1 MKQHWYGSK
10 LTKGLLVVLEHVF
23 AVTVAI
29 CFLWSASYPSLI
41 GEVFSGSG
49 AREYEDTDIFRNRL
63 VYLNSEVMRGIRV
76 QELFETNGIYDPQKI
91 IDIQEYTQADGNEMR
106 FPNENI
112 HGLAYT
118 LGDLVAW
125 GGDWGFNGN
134 ELYDAKGG
142 QEDKI
147 IVCRRPDKT
156 FHYYYYSE
164 FRELINAGELRFV
177 IVNDESGIS
186 EDDILDELR
195 DGNFINNSETAFKG
209 LQDIEGKI
217 QYLDCWS
224 YDGGWIEEKYKPVDA
239 ENIMQVANDNPEW
252 NGRLNDAYAMLNNT
266 IYSIRD
272 AYSAYEWMEN
282 GYQEGD
288 TNLTYLYADMEKGRV
303 YTNRKEFQDI
313 GRIEEHLK
321 KIQTMGRYVI
331 IEPELKDFKSNI
343 EGIEAAEWRSE
354 IKYSGGKDKEFIYA
368 ISVDTDYPIKD
379 AIHSEAQQFEKYG
392 PFVRGVLILGIS
404 AMVLFV
410 VCLIWLTAVAGR
422 DGREREISL
431 NWFDRWKTELAAA
444 AVILLW
450 AVPMVL
456 LYVSG
461 SEFLYTARSM
471 SERMYYQMDYVYVSP
486 SGTIAVGGMAAA
498 YTCAMFLTGY
508 LSLVRRIKARSLW
521 KNSLFRSIFC
531 FAKRGF
537 SGLHSVWKAVVL
549 FTVFVL
555 LHWGALLSR
564 RNTYTIFLMLAGE
577 LVIFI
582 YLVRQAVG
590 RQKICVGV
598 DKIAGGEVDYKIPL
612 EGMGDEQKNIAE
624 KINSIGQ
631 GLDAALEESIKSER
645 LKTDLITNVSHD
657 IKTPLT
663 SIINYVNLL
672 KQEDF
677 DDPKIKRYLDI
688 LDEKSQRLKTLT
700 EDVVEASKVSSGNIT
715 LEYMNINLVEII
727 QQTSGEFE
735 EKFMAND
742 LTEVMSLP
750 EHEVIIRADGRR
762 LWRVLANIYNNAAKY
777 AMKGTRVYADLYT
790 IGDAAVF
797 SLKNI
802 SDQPLNIS
810 ADELTERFIR
820 GDISRGTE
828 GSGLGLS
835 IAKTLTQ
842 MQGGNFE
849 LYLDGDLFR
858 VTITFPMVNLSVESV
873 E

>member
-1 MKQHWYGSK
+1 M
-10 LTKGLLVVLEHVF
+10 KGLLIILAHVL
-23 AVTVAI
+23 AVAAAVS
-29 CFLWSASYPSLI
+29 FLWSMTYPAFVS
-41 GEVFSGSG
+41 EVFSGSG
-49 AREYEDTDIFRNRL
+49 SSEYEDTDIFKNRL
-63 VYLNSEVMRGIRV
+63 IDLNCEVMRGLRV
-76 QELFETNGIYDPQKI
+76 QELVETDGAYDPQKI
-91 IDIQEYTQADGNEMR
+91 IDIQEYQQSSGVEMR
-106 FPNENI
+106 FPGENI
-112 HGLAYT
+112 HGLAYK
-118 LGDLVAW
+118 LGDLIAW
-125 GGDWGFNGN
+125 GNNWGYNG
-134 ELYDAKGG
+134 EGLYDANGG
-142 QEDKI
+142 LEDKI

-164 FRELINAGELRFV
+164 FKELVNSGELRFV
-177 IVNDESGIS
+177 IATDESGIS
-186 EDDILDELR
+186 EGDILAELR
-195 DGNFINNSETAFKG
+195 DGNFINNSEAAFKG
-209 LQDIEGKI
+209 LQDMEGKI
-217 QYLDCWS
+217 VYIDCWS
-224 YDGGWIEEKYKPVDA
+224 YDGGWMEELYKPVDA

-252 NGRLNDAYAMLNNT
+252 NGRLNDAYAMLNNA
-266 IYSIRD
+266 IFSLRD
-272 AYSAYEWMEN
+272 AYSSYEWMEE

-288 TNLTYLYADMEKGRV
+288 TNLTYLYADTEKGIV
-303 YTNRKEFQDI
+303 YTNRKEFRDY
-313 GRIEEHLK
+313 GKLK
-321 KIQTMGRYVI
+321 ENLETIRTMGKYAV
-331 IEPELKDFKSNI
+331 IEPELKDFESNI
-343 EGIEAAEWRSE
+343 EGIDAAEWRDE
-354 IKYSGGKDKEFIYA
+354 IKYSGGKEKGFIYA
-368 ISVDTDYPIKD
+368 VSVDTEYPIKD
-379 AIHSEAQQFEKYG
+379 SLYSEARQYEKYS
-392 PFVRGVLILGIS
+392 PFVRGVLILGASSI
-404 AMVLFV
+404 VLLV
-410 VCLIWLTAVAGR
+410 VILIWLTAVAGR
-422 DGREREISL
+422 DGQSQEISL
-431 NWFDRWKTELAAA
+431 NWFDRWKTELAAGSVVLA
-444 AVILLW
+444 WGVPVVLFGSMTQLL
-450 AVPMVL
+450 
-456 LYVSG
+456 S
-461 SEFLYTARSM
+461 TAEAM
-471 SERMYYQMDYVYVSP
+471 SKWMYYEAEYAYISP
-486 SGTIAVGGMAAA
+486 SGMLAVGGTIAA
-498 YTCAMFLTGY
+498 YTCAMFLIGY
-508 LSLVRRIKARSLW
+508 LSLVRRIKARTLW
-521 KNSLFRSIFC
+521 KNSLSRSLIRFSKRA
-531 FAKRGF
+531 FA
-537 SGLHSVWKAVVL
+537 SLHAVWKAVAV

-555 LHWGALLSR
+555 VHWLALLS
-564 RNTYTIFLMLAGE
+564 NGNEYAVALMLAGE
-577 LVIFI
+577 LAIFI
-582 YLVRQAVG
+582 YMVRQAVG
-590 RQKICVGV
+590 RQKIDIGV

-612 EGMGDEQKNIAE
+612 DGMGEEQRSIAK

-672 KQEDF
+672 KQENF
-677 DDPKIKRYLDI
+677 DDPKIMRYLDI

-715 LEYMNINLVEII
+715 LEFMNINLVEII

-735 EKFMAND
+735 EKFTAND

-858 VTITFPMVNLSVESV
+858 VTLTFPQNH
-873 E
+873 

>member
-1 MKQHWYGSK
+1 M
-10 LTKGLLVVLEHVF
+10 KGLLIILAHVL
-23 AVTVAI
+23 AVAAAVS
-29 CFLWSASYPSLI
+29 FLWSMTYPAFVS
-41 GEVFSGSG
+41 EVFSGSG
-49 AREYEDTDIFRNRL
+49 SSEYEDTDIFKNRL
-63 VYLNSEVMRGIRV
+63 IDLNCEVMRGLRV
-76 QELFETNGIYDPQKI
+76 QELVETDGAYDPQKI
-91 IDIQEYTQADGNEMR
+91 IDIQEYQQSSGVEMR
-106 FPNENI
+106 FPGENI
-112 HGLAYT
+112 HGLAYK
-118 LGDLVAW
+118 LGDLIAW
-125 GGDWGFNGN
+125 GNNWGYNG
-134 ELYDAKGG
+134 EGLYDANGG
-142 QEDKI
+142 LEDKI

-164 FRELINAGELRFV
+164 FKELVNSGELRFV
-177 IVNDESGIS
+177 IATDESGIS
-186 EDDILDELR
+186 EGDILAELR
-195 DGNFINNSETAFKG
+195 DGNFINNSEAAFKG
-209 LQDIEGKI
+209 LQDMEGKI
-217 QYLDCWS
+217 VYIDCWS
-224 YDGGWIEEKYKPVDA
+224 YDGGWMEELYKPVDA

-252 NGRLNDAYAMLNNT
+252 NGRLNDAYAMLNNA
-266 IYSIRD
+266 IFSLQD
-272 AYSAYEWMEN
+272 AYSAYEWMEE

-288 TNLTYLYADMEKGRV
+288 TNLTYLYADTEKGIV
-303 YTNRKEFQDI
+303 YTNRKEFRDY
-313 GRIEEHLK
+313 GKLK
-321 KIQTMGRYVI
+321 ENLETIRTMGKYAV
-331 IEPELKDFKSNI
+331 IEPELKDFESNI
-343 EGIEAAEWRSE
+343 EGIDAAEWRDE
-354 IKYSGGKDKEFIYA
+354 IKYSGGKEKGFIYA
-368 ISVDTDYPIKD
+368 VSVDTEYPIKD
-379 AIHSEAQQFEKYG
+379 SLYSEARQYEKYS
-392 PFVRGVLILGIS
+392 PFVRGVLILGTSSI
-404 AMVLFV
+404 VLLV
-410 VCLIWLTAVAGR
+410 VILIWLTAVAGR
-422 DGREREISL
+422 DGQSQEISL
-431 NWFDRWKTELAAA
+431 NWFDRWKTELAAGSVVLA
-444 AVILLW
+444 WGVPVVLFGSMTQLL
-450 AVPMVL
+450 
-456 LYVSG
+456 S
-461 SEFLYTARSM
+461 TAEAM
-471 SERMYYQMDYVYVSP
+471 SKWMYYEAEYAYISP
-486 SGTIAVGGMAAA
+486 SGMLAVGGTIAA
-498 YTCAMFLTGY
+498 YTCAMFLIGY
-508 LSLVRRIKARSLW
+508 LSLVRRIKARTLW
-521 KNSLFRSIFC
+521 KNSLSRSLIRFSKRA
-531 FAKRGF
+531 FA
-537 SGLHSVWKAVVL
+537 SLHAVWKAVAV

-555 LHWGALLSR
+555 VHWLALLS
-564 RNTYTIFLMLAGE
+564 NGNEYAVALMLAGE
-577 LVIFI
+577 LAIFI
-582 YLVRQAVG
+582 YMVRQAVG
-590 RQKICVGV
+590 RQKIDIGV

-612 EGMGDEQKNIAE
+612 DGMGEEQRSIAK

-672 KQEDF
+672 KQENF
-677 DDPKIKRYLDI
+677 DDPKIMRYLDI

-715 LEYMNINLVEII
+715 LEFMNINLVEII

-735 EKFMAND
+735 EKFTAND

-858 VTITFPMVNLSVESV
+858 VTLTFPQNH
-873 E
+873 

>member
-1 MKQHWYGSK
+1 MKGQWYRAK
-10 LTKGLLVVLEHVF
+10 LTKGLLVIIEHVLIVA
-23 AVTVAI
+23 AVVS
-29 CFLWSASYPSLI
+29 FLWAMSYPALME
-41 GEVFSGSG
+41 EVFSGSG
-49 AREYEDTDIFRNRL
+49 AREYEDTGIFKNRL
-63 VYLNSEVMRGIRV
+63 IELNNEVMNGIRV
-76 QELFETNGIYDPQKI
+76 QELFESDGAYNPQKI
-91 IDIQEYTQADGNEMR
+91 IDIQEYMQSYGEEVR
-106 FPNENI
+106 LLNENV

-125 GGDWGFNGN
+125 GNDSEFTGN
-134 ELYDAKGG
+134 DLFAAKGG
-142 QEDKI
+142 LEDKI

-164 FRELINAGELRFV
+164 FKKLINTGELRFV
-177 IVNDESGIS
+177 IANDESGIS

-195 DGNFINNSETAFKG
+195 DGNFVNNSEAAFKG
-209 LQDIEGKI
+209 LQDMEGKI
-217 QYLDCWS
+217 VYIDCWS
-224 YDGGWIEEKYKPVDA
+224 YDGGWLDELYKPIDA
-239 ENIMQVANDNPEW
+239 ENIMQVANDSPEW
-252 NGRLNDAYAMLNNT
+252 NGRLNDAYVMLNNT
-266 IYSIRD
+266 IYSIWD
-272 AYSAYEWMEN
+272 AYKSYEWMEN
-282 GYQEGD
+282 GYKEGD
-288 TNLTYLYADMEKGRV
+288 TNLTYLYVDTENGRV
-303 YTNRKEFQDI
+303 YTNRKEFRDY
-313 GRIEEHLK
+313 RKLENNLE
-321 KIQTMGRYVI
+321 KIKSTGKYAI
-331 IEPELKDFKSNI
+331 IKPELKDFKSNI
-343 EGIEAAEWRSE
+343 EGIEAAEWRDG
-354 IKYSGGKDKEFIYA
+354 IKYSGGKEKGFIYA

-379 AIHSEAQQFEKYG
+379 ALHSEAEQFEKYG
-392 PFVRGVLILGIS
+392 PFVRGVVILGIS
-404 AMVLFV
+404 SLILFV
-410 VCLIWLTAVAGR
+410 AVLIWLTAVA
-422 DGREREISL
+422 DKKL
-431 NWFDRWKTELAAA
+431 NWFDQWKTELAAA
-444 AVILLW
+444 AVLLVW
-450 AVPMVL
+450 AMPVMIFASSSQLVN
-456 LYVSG
+456 
-461 SEFLYTARSM
+461 TTRAM
-471 SERMYYQMDYVYVSP
+471 SELMYYEVDYMYVSP
-486 SGTIAVGGMAAA
+486 SGTLVAGGVIAA
-498 YTCAMFLTGY
+498 YTCSMFLAGY

-521 KNSLFRSIFC
+521 RDSLLRSIIC
-531 FAKRGF
+531 FLRGVF
-537 SGLHSVWKAVVL
+537 ANIHAVWKAVAI
-549 FTVFVL
+549 FTIFVL
-555 LHWGALLSR
+555 VHWIAVISN
-564 RNTYTIFLMLAGE
+564 RNIYAVFLMLAGE
-577 LVIFI
+577 LIIFI
-582 YLVRQAVG
+582 YMVRQAVG
-590 RQKICVGV
+590 RRKIDIGV
-598 DKIAGGEVDYKIPL
+598 DRIAGGEVDYKIPL
-612 EGMGDEQKNIAE
+612 DGMGDEQKNIAE

-631 GLDAALEESIKSER
+631 GLDAALAESIKSER

-672 KQEDF
+672 KQENF
-677 DDPKIKRYLDI
+677 EDPKIMRYLDI

-715 LEYMNINLVEII
+715 LEYMNINFVEMI

-735 EKFMAND
+735 EKFTAND

-858 VTITFPMVNLSVESV
+858 VTITFPKVHVPTCVYEEKTLQ
-873 E
+873 

>member
-1 MKQHWYGSK
+1 MRQQWYGSK
-10 LTKGLLVVLEHVF
+10 TMKGMLIILAHVL
-23 AVTVAI
+23 AVAAAVS
-29 CFLWSASYPSLI
+29 FLWSMTYPAFVA
-41 GEVFSGSG
+41 EVFSGSG
-49 AREYEDTDIFRNRL
+49 SSEYEDTDIFKNRL
-63 VYLNSEVMRGIRV
+63 IDLNCEVMRGLRV
-76 QELFETNGIYDPQKI
+76 QELFETDGAYDPQKI
-91 IDIQEYTQADGNEMR
+91 IDIQEYQQSYGGEMR
-106 FPNENI
+106 FPGENI
-112 HGLAYT
+112 HGLAYK
-118 LGDLVAW
+118 LGDLIAW
-125 GGDWGFNGN
+125 GNNWGYNG
-134 ELYDAKGG
+134 EGLYDANGG
-142 QEDKI
+142 LEDKI

-164 FRELINAGELRFV
+164 FKDLVGSGELRFV
-177 IVNDESGIS
+177 IATDESGIS
-186 EDDILDELR
+186 EGDILAELR
-195 DGNFINNSETAFKG
+195 DGNFINNSEAAFKG
-209 LQDIEGKI
+209 LQDMEGKI
-217 QYLDCWS
+217 VYIDCWS
-224 YDGGWIEEKYKPVDA
+224 YDGGWMEELYKPVDA

-252 NGRLNDAYAMLNNT
+252 NGRLNDAYAMLNNA
-266 IYSIRD
+266 IFSLQD
-272 AYSAYEWMEN
+272 AYSAYEWMEE

-288 TNLTYLYADMEKGRV
+288 TNLTYLYADTEKGLV
-303 YTNRKEFQDI
+303 YTNRKEFRDY
-313 GRIEEHLK
+313 GKLK
-321 KIQTMGRYVI
+321 ENLETIRTMGKYAV
-331 IEPELKDFKSNI
+331 IEPELKDFESNI
-343 EGIEAAEWRSE
+343 EGIDAAEWRDG
-354 IKYSGGKDKEFIYA
+354 IKYSGGKEKGFLYA
-368 ISVDTDYPIKD
+368 VSVDTEYPIKD
-379 AIHSEAQQFEKYG
+379 SLYSEARQYEKYS
-392 PFVRGVLILGIS
+392 PFVRGVLILGTSSI
-404 AMVLFV
+404 VLLV
-410 VCLIWLTAVAGR
+410 VILIWLTAVAGR
-422 DGREREISL
+422 DGQSQEISL
-431 NWFDRWKTELAAA
+431 NWFDRWKTELAAGSVVLA
-444 AVILLW
+444 WGVPVVLFGSMTQLL
-450 AVPMVL
+450 
-456 LYVSG
+456 S
-461 SEFLYTARSM
+461 TAEAM
-471 SERMYYQMDYVYVSP
+471 SKWMYYEAEYAYISP
-486 SGTIAVGGMAAA
+486 SGMLAVGGTIAA
-498 YTCAMFLTGY
+498 YTCAMFLIGY
-508 LSLVRRIKARSLW
+508 LSLVRRIKAGTLW
-521 KNSLFRSIFC
+521 KNSLSRSLIRFSKRA
-531 FAKRGF
+531 FA
-537 SGLHSVWKAVVL
+537 SLHAVWKAAAV

-555 LHWGALLSR
+555 VHWLVLLS
-564 RNTYTIFLMLAGE
+564 NGNEYAVALMLAGE
-577 LVIFI
+577 LAIFI
-582 YLVRQAVG
+582 YMVRQAVG
-590 RQKICVGV
+590 RQKIDIGV

-612 EGMGDEQKNIAE
+612 DGMGEEQRSIAK

-672 KQEDF
+672 KQENF
-677 DDPKIKRYLDI
+677 DDPKIMRYLDI

-715 LEYMNINLVEII
+715 LEFMNINLVEII

-735 EKFMAND
+735 EKFTAND

-858 VTITFPMVNLSVESV
+858 VTLTFPQNH
-873 E
+873 

>member
-1 MKQHWYGSK
+1 MRQQWYGSK
-10 LTKGLLVVLEHVF
+10 TMKGLLIILAHVL
-23 AVTVAI
+23 AVAAAVS
-29 CFLWSASYPSLI
+29 FLWSMTYPAFVA
-41 GEVFSGSG
+41 EVFSGSG
-49 AREYEDTDIFRNRL
+49 SSEYEDTDIFKNRL
-63 VYLNSEVMRGIRV
+63 IDLNCEVMRGLRV
-76 QELFETNGIYDPQKI
+76 QELVETDGAYDPQKI
-91 IDIQEYTQADGNEMR
+91 IDIQEYQQSSGVEMR
-106 FPNENI
+106 FPGENI
-112 HGLAYT
+112 HGLAYK
-118 LGDLVAW
+118 LGDLIAW
-125 GGDWGFNGN
+125 GNNWGYNG
-134 ELYDAKGG
+134 EGLYDANGG
-142 QEDKI
+142 LEDKI

-164 FRELINAGELRFV
+164 FKELVNSGELRFV
-177 IVNDESGIS
+177 IATDESGIS
-186 EDDILDELR
+186 EGDILAELR
-195 DGNFINNSETAFKG
+195 DGNFINNSEAAFKG
-209 LQDIEGKI
+209 LQDMEGKI
-217 QYLDCWS
+217 VYIDCWS
-224 YDGGWIEEKYKPVDA
+224 YDGGWMEELYKPVDA

-252 NGRLNDAYAMLNNT
+252 NGRLNDAYAMLNNA
-266 IYSIRD
+266 IFSLQD
-272 AYSAYEWMEN
+272 AYSAYEWMEE

-288 TNLTYLYADMEKGRV
+288 TNLTYLYADTEKGLV
-303 YTNRKEFQDI
+303 YTNRKEFRDY
-313 GRIEEHLK
+313 GKLK
-321 KIQTMGRYVI
+321 ENLETIRTMGKYAV
-331 IEPELKDFKSNI
+331 IEPELKDFESNI
-343 EGIEAAEWRSE
+343 EGIDAAEWRDG
-354 IKYSGGKDKEFIYA
+354 IKYSGGKEKGFLYA
-368 ISVDTDYPIKD
+368 VSVDTEYPIKD
-379 AIHSEAQQFEKYG
+379 SLYSEARQYEKYS
-392 PFVRGVLILGIS
+392 PFVRGVLMLGTSSI
-404 AMVLFV
+404 VLLV
-410 VCLIWLTAVAGR
+410 VILIWLTAVAGR
-422 DGREREISL
+422 DGQSQEISL
-431 NWFDRWKTELAAA
+431 NWFDRWKTELAAGSVVLA
-444 AVILLW
+444 WGVPVVLFGSMTQLL
-450 AVPMVL
+450 
-456 LYVSG
+456 S
-461 SEFLYTARSM
+461 TAGAM
-471 SERMYYQMDYVYVSP
+471 SKWMYYEAEYAYISP
-486 SGTIAVGGMAAA
+486 SGMLAVGGTIAA
-498 YTCAMFLTGY
+498 YTCAMFLIGY
-508 LSLVRRIKARSLW
+508 LSLVRRIKAGTLW
-521 KNSLFRSIFC
+521 KNSLSRSLIRFSKRA
-531 FAKRGF
+531 FA
-537 SGLHSVWKAVVL
+537 SLHAVWKAAAV

-555 LHWGALLSR
+555 VHWLVLLS
-564 RNTYTIFLMLAGE
+564 NGNEYAVALMLAGE
-577 LVIFI
+577 LAIFI
-582 YLVRQAVG
+582 YMVRQAVG
-590 RQKICVGV
+590 RQKIDIGV

-612 EGMGDEQKNIAE
+612 DGMGEEQRSIAK

-672 KQEDF
+672 KQENF
-677 DDPKIKRYLDI
+677 DDPKIMRYLDI

-715 LEYMNINLVEII
+715 LEFMNINLVEII

-735 EKFMAND
+735 EKFTAND

-858 VTITFPMVNLSVESV
+858 VTLTFPQNH
-873 E
+873 

>member
-1 MKQHWYGSK
+1 M
-10 LTKGLLVVLEHVF
+10 KGLLIILAHVL
-23 AVTVAI
+23 AVAAAVS
-29 CFLWSASYPSLI
+29 FLWAMTYPAFVS
-41 GEVFSGSG
+41 EVFSGSG
-49 AREYEDTDIFRNRL
+49 ASEYEETDLFKNRL
-63 VYLNSEVMRGIRV
+63 IELNGEVMSGLRV
-76 QELFETNGIYDPQKI
+76 QELLETDGEYDPQKI
-91 IDIQEYTQADGNEMR
+91 IDIQEYEQSYGRAMR
-106 FPNENI
+106 FPGENI
-112 HGLAYT
+112 HGLAYK
-118 LGDLVAW
+118 LGDLIAW
-125 GGDWGFNGN
+125 GNNWDYNG
-134 ELYDAKGG
+134 EGLYDAKGG
-142 QEDKI
+142 LEDKI

-164 FRELINAGELRFV
+164 FKELVNSGELRFV
-177 IVNDESGIS
+177 IAMDESGIS
-186 EDDILDELR
+186 EGDILAELR

-209 LQDIEGKI
+209 LQDMEGKI
-217 QYLDCWS
+217 VYIDCWS
-224 YDGGWIEEKYKPVDA
+224 YDGGWMEELYKPVDA

-252 NGRLNDAYAMLNNT
+252 NGRLNDAYAMLNNA
-266 IYSIRD
+266 IFSLQD
-272 AYSAYEWMEN
+272 AYKSYEWMEE

-288 TNLTYLYADMEKGRV
+288 TNLTYLYADTEKGFV
-303 YTNRKEFQDI
+303 YTNRKEFRDY
-313 GRIEEHLK
+313 GKLK
-321 KIQTMGRYVI
+321 ENLETIRTMGKYAV
-331 IEPELKDFKSNI
+331 IEPELKDFESNI
-343 EGIEAAEWRSE
+343 EGIDAAEWRE
-354 IKYSGGKDKEFIYA
+354 GIKYSGGKEKGFVYA
-368 ISVDTDYPIKD
+368 VSVDTGYPIKD
-379 AIHSEAQQFEKYG
+379 ALYSEARQYERYS
-392 PFVRGVLILGIS
+392 PFVRGVLILGTSSI
-404 AMVLFV
+404 VLLV
-410 VCLIWLTAVAGR
+410 MILVWLTAVAGR
-422 DGREREISL
+422 DGQSQEISL
-431 NWFDRWKTELAAA
+431 NWFDRWKTELAAG
-444 AVILLW
+444 AVVLAW
-450 AVPMVL
+450 GVPVAL
-456 LYVSG
+456 FGSRTKLVS
-461 SEFLYTARSM
+461 TAEAM
-471 SERMYYQMDYVYVSP
+471 SEWMYYEVEYAYISP
-486 SGTIAVGGMAAA
+486 SGTLAVGGIIAA
-498 YTCAMFLTGY
+498 YTCAMFLAGY
-508 LSLVRRIKARSLW
+508 LSLVRRIKAGTLW
-521 KNSLFRSIFC
+521 KNSLSRSLIRFSKRA
-531 FAKRGF
+531 FA
-537 SGLHSVWKAVVL
+537 SLHAVWKAAAV

-555 LHWGALLSR
+555 VHWLALLS
-564 RNTYTIFLMLAGE
+564 NGNEYAVALMLAGE
-577 LVIFI
+577 LAIFI
-582 YLVRQAVG
+582 YMVRQAAG
-590 RQKICVGV
+590 RQKIDMGV

-612 EGMGDEQKNIAE
+612 DGMGEEQRSIAE

-672 KQEDF
+672 KQEKF
-677 DDPKIKRYLDI
+677 DDPKIIRYLDI

-700 EDVVEASKVSSGNIT
+700 EDVVEASKLSSGNIT
-715 LEYMNINLVEII
+715 LEFMNINLVEII

-735 EKFMAND
+735 EKFTANG

-858 VTITFPMVNLSVESV
+858 VTLTFPQVISESK
-873 E
+873 

>member
-1 MKQHWYGSK
+1 MKQQWYGSK
-10 LTKGLLVVLEHVF
+10 TVKGLLIILAHVLS
-23 AVTVAI
+23 VTSVI
-29 CFLWSASYPSLI
+29 CFLWAMSYPAFVR
-41 GEVFSGSG
+41 EVFSGSG
-49 AREYEDTDIFRNRL
+49 ASEYEDTDIFKNRL
-63 VYLNSEVMRGIRV
+63 IELNCEVMSGLEV
-76 QELFETNGIYDPQKI
+76 QELFETDGVYDPQKI
-91 IDIQEYTQADGNEMR
+91 IDVWEYTQSYGKDLR
-106 FPNENI
+106 FPGENV

-118 LGDLVAW
+118 LGDLIAW
-125 GGDWGFNGN
+125 GNNWGYTGN
-134 ELYDAKGG
+134 DLYDSKGG
-142 QEDKI
+142 LEDKI

-164 FRELINAGELRFV
+164 FKELINNGELRFV
-177 IVNDESGIS
+177 IAIDESGIS
-186 EDDILDELR
+186 EDDILSELR
-195 DGNFINNSETAFKG
+195 DGNFVNNSEAAFKG

-217 QYLDCWS
+217 VYIDCWS
-224 YDGGWIEEKYKPVDA
+224 YDGGWLEEKYKPVDA
-239 ENIMQVANDNPEW
+239 ESIMQVANDNPEW

-272 AYSAYEWMEN
+272 AYSAYAWMED
-282 GYQEGD
+282 GYKEGD
-288 TNLTYLYADMEKGRV
+288 TNLTYLYGDIEKGRV
-303 YTNRKEFQDI
+303 YTNRKEFRDY
-313 GRIEEHLK
+313 GKLK
-321 KIQTMGRYVI
+321 ENLEKIRTMGKYAV
-331 IEPELKDFKSNI
+331 IEPELKDFDSNI
-343 EGIEAAEWRSE
+343 EGIDAAEWRNG
-354 IKYSGGKDKEFIYA
+354 IKYSGGKEKGFVYA
-368 ISVDTDYPIKD
+368 VSVDTEYPIKD
-379 AIHSEAQQFEKYG
+379 ALYLEAQQYEKYG
-392 PFVRGVLILGIS
+392 PFVRGVLILGITS
-404 AMVLFV
+404 LLLLV
-410 VCLIWLTAVAGR
+410 VILIWLTAVAGR
-422 DGREREISL
+422 NGQSSEISL
-431 NWFDRWKTELAAA
+431 NWFDRWKTEPAALVVVLA
-444 AVILLW
+444 W
-450 AVPMVL
+450 AVPVFL
-456 LYVSG
+456 FG
-461 SEFLYTARSM
+461 SRTELAGTASSM
-471 SERMYYQMDYVYVSP
+471 SDLMYYQVEYAYISP
-486 SGTIAVGGMAAA
+486 SGTLGAGGIIAA

-508 LSLVRRIKARSLW
+508 LSLVRRIKARTLW
-521 KNSLFRSIFC
+521 KNSLLRSVIRFSKRV
-531 FAKRGF
+531 FA
-537 SGLHSVWKAVVL
+537 SLHAVWKAVAV
-549 FTVFVL
+549 FTVFVFV
-555 LHWGALLSR
+555 HWFAVLCNGHIYAVG
-564 RNTYTIFLMLAGE
+564 LMLAGE
-577 LVIFI
+577 LLVFI
-582 YLVRQAVG
+582 YMVRQAVG
-590 RQKICVGV
+590 RQKIDVGV

-612 EGMGDEQKNIAE
+612 KGMGDEQKSIAQ

-672 KQEDF
+672 KQEKF
-677 DDPKIKRYLDI
+677 DDPKVMRYLDI

-715 LEYMNINLVEII
+715 LEFMNINLVEII

-735 EKFMAND
+735 EKFTAND
-742 LTEVMSLP
+742 LAEVMSLP

-858 VTITFPMVNLSVESV
+858 VTLTFPRVNI
-873 E
+873 

>member
-1 MKQHWYGSK
+1 MRQQWYGSK
-10 LTKGLLVVLEHVF
+10 TMKGLLIILAHVL
-23 AVTVAI
+23 AVAAAVS
-29 CFLWSASYPSLI
+29 FLWSMTYPAFVS
-41 GEVFSGSG
+41 EVFSGSG
-49 AREYEDTDIFRNRL
+49 SSEYEDTDIFKNRL
-63 VYLNSEVMRGIRV
+63 IDLNCEVMRGLRV
-76 QELFETNGIYDPQKI
+76 QELVETDGAYDPQKI
-91 IDIQEYTQADGNEMR
+91 IDIQEYQQSSGVEMR
-106 FPNENI
+106 FPGENI
-112 HGLAYT
+112 HGLAYK
-118 LGDLVAW
+118 LGDLIAW
-125 GGDWGFNGN
+125 GNNWGYNG
-134 ELYDAKGG
+134 EGLYDANGG
-142 QEDKI
+142 LEDKI

-164 FRELINAGELRFV
+164 FKELVNSGELRFV
-177 IVNDESGIS
+177 IATDESGIS
-186 EDDILDELR
+186 EGDILAELR
-195 DGNFINNSETAFKG
+195 DGNFINNSEAAFKG
-209 LQDIEGKI
+209 LQDMEGKI
-217 QYLDCWS
+217 VYIDCWS
-224 YDGGWIEEKYKPVDA
+224 YDGGWMEELYKPVDA

-252 NGRLNDAYAMLNNT
+252 NGRLNDAYAMLNNA
-266 IYSIRD
+266 IFSLRD
-272 AYSAYEWMEN
+272 AYSSYEWMEE

-288 TNLTYLYADMEKGRV
+288 TNLTYLYADTEKGIV
-303 YTNRKEFQDI
+303 YTNRKEFRDY
-313 GRIEEHLK
+313 GKLK
-321 KIQTMGRYVI
+321 ENLETIRTMGKYAV
-331 IEPELKDFKSNI
+331 IEPELKDFESNI
-343 EGIEAAEWRSE
+343 EGIDAAEWRDE
-354 IKYSGGKDKEFIYA
+354 IKYSGGKEKGFIYA
-368 ISVDTDYPIKD
+368 VSVDTEYPIKD
-379 AIHSEAQQFEKYG
+379 SLYSEARQYEKYS
-392 PFVRGVLILGIS
+392 PFVRGVLILGASSI
-404 AMVLFV
+404 VLLV
-410 VCLIWLTAVAGR
+410 VILIWLTAVAGR
-422 DGREREISL
+422 DGQSQEISL
-431 NWFDRWKTELAAA
+431 NWFDRWKTELAAG
-444 AVILLW
+444 AVVLAWGVPVVLFGSRTQLL
-450 AVPMVL
+450 
-456 LYVSG
+456 S
-461 SEFLYTARSM
+461 TAGAM
-471 SERMYYQMDYVYVSP
+471 SKWMYYEAEYAYISP
-486 SGTIAVGGMAAA
+486 SGTLAVGGTIAA
-498 YTCAMFLTGY
+498 YTCAMFLIGY
-508 LSLVRRIKARSLW
+508 LSLVRRIKARTLW
-521 KNSLFRSIFC
+521 KNSLSRSLIRFSKRA
-531 FAKRGF
+531 FA
-537 SGLHSVWKAVVL
+537 SLHAVWKAVAV

-555 LHWGALLSR
+555 VHWLALLS
-564 RNTYTIFLMLAGE
+564 NGNEYAVALMLAGE
-577 LVIFI
+577 LAIFI
-582 YLVRQAVG
+582 YMVRQAVG
-590 RQKICVGV
+590 RQKIDIGV

-612 EGMGDEQKNIAE
+612 DGMGEEQRSIAK

-672 KQEDF
+672 KQENF
-677 DDPKIKRYLDI
+677 DDPKIMRYLDI

-715 LEYMNINLVEII
+715 LEFMNINLVEII

-735 EKFMAND
+735 EKFTAND

-858 VTITFPMVNLSVESV
+858 VTITFPQNH
-873 E
+873 

>member
-1 MKQHWYGSK
+1 MKQRWYRSR
-10 LTKGLLVVLEHVF
+10 LTKGLLIILEHVLVVAA
-23 AVTVAI
+23 AVSI
-29 CFLWSASYPSLI
+29 LWAMSYPTLVS
-41 GEVFSGSG
+41 EVFSGSG
-49 AREYEDTDIFRNRL
+49 AKEYEDTDIFKNRL
-63 VYLNSEVMRGIRV
+63 MDLNCEIMNGIRV
-76 QELFETNGIYDPQKI
+76 QELFESDGAYNPQKI
-91 IDIQEYTQADGNEMR
+91 IDIQEYAQTYGEEIR
-106 FPNENI
+106 FPNENV

-118 LGDLVAW
+118 LGDLIAW
-125 GGDWGFNGN
+125 GENRDFVGN
-134 ELYDAKGG
+134 DLYTDEGG
-142 QEDKI
+142 LEDKI

-164 FRELINAGELRFV
+164 FKKLINTGELRFV
-177 IVNDESGIS
+177 IANDDSGIS
-186 EDDILDELR
+186 EDDILAELR
-195 DGNFINNSETAFKG
+195 AGNFTNNSETAFKG

-217 QYLDCWS
+217 VYIDCWS
-224 YDGGWIEEKYKPVDA
+224 YDGGWMEEKYKPIDA
-239 ENIMQVANDNPEW
+239 ESIMQVANDNPEW
-252 NGRLNDAYAMLNNT
+252 NGRLNNAYAMLNNT
-266 IYSIRD
+266 IYSLRD
-272 AYSAYEWMEN
+272 AYSSYVWMEN
-282 GYQEGD
+282 GYKEGD
-288 TNLTYLYADMEKGRV
+288 TNLTYLYVDTENGRV
-303 YTNRKEFQDI
+303 YTNRNEFRDY
-313 GRIEEHLK
+313 GKLRENLEKLRK
-321 KIQTMGRYVI
+321 AGKYAI
-331 IEPELKDFKSNI
+331 IEPELKDFESNI
-343 EGIEAAEWRSE
+343 EGIKASLWRDS
-354 IKYSGGKDKEFIYA
+354 IKYVGAKETGFIYA

-379 AIHSEAQQFEKYG
+379 GLHSEAHEFEKYS

-404 AMVLFV
+404 SALLFV
-410 VCLIWLTAVAGR
+410 GILIWLTAAA
-422 DGREREISL
+422 EAKL

-444 AVILLW
+444 AVVLAW
-450 AVPMVL
+450 AVPVIVII
-456 LYVSG
+456 YGSG
-461 SEFLYTARSM
+461 SLLAVASRSISQLTYYETDYGYTSA
-471 SERMYYQMDYVYVSP
+471 
-486 SGTIAVGGMAAA
+486 SGTLAAGGMLAA
-498 YTCAMFLTGY
+498 YTCAMFLMGY
-508 LSLVRRIKARSLW
+508 LSLVRRIKAKSLW
-521 KNSLFRSIFC
+521 KDSLLRSMIC
-531 FAKRGF
+531 FTRRAF
-537 SGLHSVWKAVVL
+537 ANIHAVWKAVAI
-549 FTVFVL
+549 FAMFVFV
-555 LHWGALLSR
+555 HWIAVLSNSNR
-564 RNTYTIFLMLAGE
+564 YAMFLMLAGE
-577 LVIFI
+577 LVVFI
-582 YLVRQAVG
+582 YMVRQASG
-590 RQKICVGV
+590 RQKIDIGV
-598 DKIAGGEVDYKIPL
+598 DRIAGGEVDYKIPL
-612 EGMGDEQKNIAE
+612 EGLGDEQKNIAE

-672 KQEDF
+672 KQEKF
-677 DDPKIKRYLDI
+677 DDPKILRYLDI

-735 EKFMAND
+735 EKFTANE

-797 SLKNI
+797 SLKNV

-858 VTITFPMVNLSVESV
+858 VTITFPKVNI
-873 E
+873 